1 MHITLE
7 KEKLRGFVD
16 TTNWNEIGIQLDDFL
31 KSSFPILKDRI
42 LNKVQTED
50 TDSQPSDDNIITSI
64 CLIVERKKCGRLIG
78 ISFETVNI
86 FIFYCRMNGP
96 RG

>member
-16 TTNWNEIGIQLDDFL
+16 TTNWNEIDIQLDDFL

-64 CLIVERKKCGRLIG
+64 CLSVERKKCGRLIG

-86 FIFYCRMNGP
+86 LIFYCRMNGP

>member
-7 KEKLRGFVD
+7 KEKLRGFFD
-16 TTNWNEIGIQLDDFL
+16 KTDQNEIDIQLDEFL
-31 KSSFPILKDRI
+31 KSSFPILKNRI

-50 TDSQPSDDNIITSI
+50 TDSQPSDDNIISST